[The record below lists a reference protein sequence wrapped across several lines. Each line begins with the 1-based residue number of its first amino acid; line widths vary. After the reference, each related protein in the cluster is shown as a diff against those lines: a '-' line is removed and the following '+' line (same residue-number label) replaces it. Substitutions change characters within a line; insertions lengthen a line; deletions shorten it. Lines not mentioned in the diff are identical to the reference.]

1 MRFWTREIMGW
12 MLLLLGLFIFY
23 SCFVM
28 LATERPPR
36 LLEAA
41 PLTLIGIIVFRG
53 GIQLLRVAVAAAS
66 HSAPAA
72 CLSARRTRSPAARSP
87 ARATAR
93 SRRVGA

>member
-12 MLLLLGLFIFY
+12 VLLLLGLFIFY

-41 PLTLIGIIVFRG
+41 SLT
-53 GIQLLRVAVAAAS
+53 
-66 HSAPAA
+66 
-72 CLSARRTRSPAARSP
+72 
-87 ARATAR
+87 
-93 SRRVGA
+93 